1 MQRPGRLLSRMPR
14 AALKGWE
21 VMCSLMSSPG
31 SVRVINANASV
42 VQAQR
47 PWFLKFSYRF
57 RSVITLSTFF
67 LEVTFMLGHEVW
79 AS

>member
-1 MQRPGRLLSRMPR
+1 MQRPGRPLSRMPR

-21 VMCSLMSSPG
+21 VMSNLMSSLGPVG
-31 SVRVINANASV
+31 VINANASV

-57 RSVITLSTFF
+57 RSIITLSTFF
-67 LEVTFMLGHEVW
+67 LEVTLLGHEKW
-79 AS
+79 R